1 MPVVKFEPSGVTIDV
16 AVGSE
21 LLDAARKAGVDIDS
35 PCGGKG
41 TCGKCLVRITS
52 GDVDSDNLG
61 ILPESVVID
70 GYVLA
75 CKSKVLDVDVVVEVP
90 KQIGRK
96 DGKFNDADE
105 DAKLVRQELLP
116 KNWQYDPLA
125 VKWFLEVSE
134 PQLNDGFSDLDRLT
148 KSIQHDWGKR
158 EVVYKLPVI
167 RKVADALRENDNK
180 VTVMMIREP
189 QRYLIIGIEGG
200 NTTTR
205 SYGIAVDIGTTT
217 VAVQLVFL
225 PLAKIVATRNDY
237 NDQVDCGLDVISR
250 INYAKRP
257 ERLDE
262 LRLRVLKTVNRLID
276 KVSQSHGVK
285 PEEICD
291 AAISGNTTM
300 IHLLLGLNPEYIRL
314 EPYTPTVLSVPYL
327 SASEIGININAKS
340 WVYISPSVGSY
351 VGGDITSGLLC
362 TDMVTD
368 TDEVNLFIDIGTNG
382 EIVVGNSEFLMTCA
396 CSAGPAFEGGG
407 IEYGMRAASGAIETV
422 QVNPETGVASYQT
435 IGNTSPKG
443 ICGSGMISLIA
454 ELFLTG
460 WIDAAG
466 KLNRDKQS
474 PAVQIDGRN
483 SKYIIVPAE
492 KADSCK
498 AIMISE
504 LDIENIVRAKAA
516 IYSACALMLDQL
528 GMDFPDLGKIYI
540 AGGFGR
546 FLDLDKA
553 KVIGLIP
560 DLPTEKFQYIGNSSL
575 MGSYMALV
583 SSEFRQKQIDLANRM
598 TYLELSTDPSYM
610 DQYTGALFLPHTDP
624 RRFPTVTEMV
634 KSRN

>member
-1 MPVVKFEPSGVTIDV
+1 MPVVRFEPSGVTVDV
-16 AVGSE
+16 DNGTE
-21 LLDAARKAGVDIDS
+21 LLDAARKAGISIES

-41 TCGKCLVRITS
+41 TCGKCLVRVIS
-52 GDVDSDNLG
+52 GEINSEAQG
-61 ILPESVVID
+61 SLPESALID

-75 CKSKVLDVDVVVEVP
+75 CKSRILDDDVIVEIP
-90 KQIGRK
+90 AQQGRTH
-96 DGKFNDADE
+96 GKFTDAND
-105 DAKLVRQELLP
+105 DAKLVRHELLP

-125 VKWFLEVSE
+125 VKWFIDVPE
-134 PQLNDGFSDLDRLT
+134 PELDDGLSDLDRLT
-148 KSIQHDWGKR
+148 KSIQKDWGKH
-158 EVVYKLPVI
+158 EIVYQLPVI
-167 RKVADALRENDNK
+167 RKVADTIRQNNNK

-189 QRYLIIGIEGG
+189 HQYLIIGIEGG
-200 NTTTR
+200 DTTTR

-225 PLAKIVATRNDY
+225 PLAKIIATRTDY
-237 NDQVDCGLDVISR
+237 NDQVECGLDVISR

-257 ERLDE
+257 ERLEE
-262 LRLRVLKTVNRLID
+262 LRQRVLKTINKLID
-276 KVSQSHGVK
+276 QVSHMRKVQ

-291 AAISGNTTM
+291 AVISGNTTM
-300 IHLLLGLNPEYIRL
+300 VHLLLGLNPEYIRL

-327 SASEIGININAKS
+327 SASEIGININSQS

-362 TDMVTD
+362 TDIVTD
-368 TDEVNLFIDIGTNG
+368 AEEVNLFIDIGTNG
-382 EIVVGNSEFLMTCA
+382 ELVVGSSEFLMTCA

-407 IEYGMRAASGAIETV
+407 IEYGMRAARGAIEMV
-422 QVNPETGVASYQT
+422 AVDPETGVASYQT
-435 IGNTSPKG
+435 IGNTTPKG
-443 ICGSGMISLIA
+443 ICGSGMIALLA

-466 KLNRDKQS
+466 KFNRDKYS
-474 PAVQIDGRN
+474 PAMQLDERIG
-483 SKYIIVPAE
+483 KYVIVPADKTE
-492 KADSCK
+492 SGNP
-498 AIMISE
+498 IVISE
-504 LDIENIVRAKAA
+504 LDIENIIRAKAA
-516 IYSACALMLDQL
+516 IYSACALMLEQL
-528 GMDFPDLGKIYI
+528 EMDFTDLGKVYI

-583 SSEFRQKQIDLANRM
+583 SAEFRQKQIDLANRM

-624 RRFPTVTEMV
+624 RRFPTVTAKV
-634 KSRN
+634 KGQN